1 MTIEGDKIKQLI
13 SHYGADKGYTEKSYL
28 VRFCDDNN
36 LNYKQWSAYCSGT
49 QNLGLKIIEVLMD
62 IFPDLNLNWLLKED
76 VLMFKNKNIFN
87 EPGEVYSKEISNQ
100 VLYNKLE
107 SIEKKI
113 NLVLEKR

>member
-13 SHYGADKGYTEKSYL
+13 SYYGADKGYPEKSYL

-36 LNYKQWSAYCSGT
+36 LNYKQWSAYCSST

-76 VLMFKNKNIFN
+76 VSMFKNTNVLN
-87 EPGEVYSKEISNQ
+87 EPGDFYVKEISNQ
-100 VLYNKLE
+100 AIFNKLE